1 MKIPKNWVGRGCN
14 VLKHLW
20 WKLTKDWR
28 ENTEL
33 ARVRDFRIFIF
44 SLSAIMMT
52 DTVFGKSNSGNLF
65 FLTVLGTAKLWS

>member
-1 MKIPKNWVGRGCN
+1 MKIPKNWVGCT

-33 ARVRDFRIFIF
+33 ARVRGFRIFIF

-52 DTVFGKSNSGNLF
+52 DTVFEKSNLGNLF
-65 FLTVLGTAKLWS
+65 FFLSVLGTPKHWS